1 MMNHI
6 EELLEDLKEIQS
18 EDEDDE
24 DSWSTEDEEN

>member
-1 MMNHI
+1 MNHI